1 MNVPNVNFDLSPS
14 EAIALQKQMASQVEI
29 KPLDLST
36 LRTVAGIDASY
47 KDGGTA
53 AVVVL
58 SYPDMAVLE
67 TVTAS
72 VPITFPYIPGLLSFR
87 ESPAVLA
94 ALAKLQTVP
103 GALMVDGMG
112 LIHPRRFGIACHL
125 GVLCGLPSVGVG
137 KTPFV
142 GKYESLGD
150 APGDTAPLMDKGE
163 QIGTVLRSKLRTN
176 PLFVSVGNQTDNQT
190 ALALVQ
196 SCLRGYRLPEP
207 TRQAH
212 NAAGHKGD

>member
-1 MNVPNVNFDLSPS
+1 
-14 EAIALQKQMASQVEI
+14 
-29 KPLDLST
+29 
-36 LRTVAGIDASY
+36 
-47 KDGGTA
+47 
-53 AVVVL
+53 
-58 SYPDMAVLE
+58 
-67 TVTAS
+67 
-72 VPITFPYIPGLLSFR
+72 
-87 ESPAVLA
+87 
-94 ALAKLQTVP
+94 
-103 GALMVDGMG
+103 MG

-142 GKYESLGD
+142 GKYENLGD
-150 APGDTAPLMDKGE
+150 SAGDTAPLMDKGE

-176 PLFVSVGNQTDNQT
+176 PLFVSVGNQMDNQT

-212 NAAGHKGD
+212 NAAGHKGDS